1 MHDTA
6 PTQSSTR
13 IKPWRVVPQGLRWS
27 EFILLSENSNN
38 PLRRSRWLFRI
49 TPLLDWSNSL
59 LIQCSHTKAL
69 RLESFANSF
78 STTPRICK
86 VLYASIAAY
95 HSVPYY
101 LPCTVMFTPTQAG
114 MHTTPPAT
122 RKNLHLNRGRFSL
135 TNLSLRTLIQFPGK
149 REKCDLLRCPETK
162 TNLLRFSI
170 ECARLPI
177 QQRDKRTKFCSAV
190 TVSSVKKKH

>member
-1 MHDTA
+1 MLA
-6 PTQSSTR
+6 
-13 IKPWRVVPQGLRWS
+13 
-27 EFILLSENSNN
+27 LL
-38 PLRRSRWLFRI
+38 LTTVCLTI
-49 TPLLDWSNSL
+49 YLALL
-59 LIQCSHTKAL
+59 C
-69 RLESFANSF
+69 
-78 STTPRICK
+78 
-86 VLYASIAAY
+86 
-95 HSVPYY
+95 
-101 LPCTVMFTPTQAG
+101 LPPQAG

-135 TNLSLRTLIQFPGK
+135 TNLSPYFNTISK

-190 TVSSVKKKH
+190 TVSSVKKTLEQLREGYMDLFFNSYKLSKKTTPLIQ